1 MQNEGKI
8 LKQKWEYCVII
19 RMPVSNNT
27 LPKVYRITNKGYEL
41 VEDFDKFPKGVRD
54 VVDAVAM
61 LIAQL
66 GIDGWEMVGAGS
78 THEGSSHSLYF
89 KRQIE

>member
-8 LKQKWEYCVII
+8 MKQKWEYCVII
-19 RMPVSNNT
+19 RMPVSHPA
-27 LPKVYRITNKGYEL
+27 LPMFFRITNKGYEL
-41 VEDFDKFPKGVRD
+41 VEAFDKFPKGVLD
-54 VVDAVAM
+54 VDVVAM

-78 THEGSSHSLYF
+78 THGGSSHSLYF